1 MSKPYR
7 TSITHHVEGKPHVYG
22 YDLTKLAGSK
32 SFTAAI
38 YLILKG
44 EMPDKNSEKMLDAM
58 LTIAIDHGAEPS
70 SVVAARNVY
79 SGGSPLQAA
88 VSAGVL
94 AFGEYHGGAIEESMK
109 TLKKYEN
116 EGVGSTSHSTLRGEP
131 SGSDSKS
138 SGQAKKL
145 VDDFNKDG
153 KRVSGFGHRV
163 YSTDPRTLRLLE
175 IAKEL
180 GFYGKYVKFA
190 QEVEKEL
197 STGSKKLPLN
207 IDGIFAALL
216 LEMGFHP
223 KSGKGFFI
231 IERVPGLVAHVV
243 EESLREKPVRRLTE
257 KDVEYDGPRP
267 RR

>member
-58 LTIAIDHGAEPS
+58 LTIAIDHGTEPS

-94 AFGEYHGGAIEESMK
+94 AFGEYHGGAIEESLK

-116 EGVGSTSHSTLRGEP
+116 EGVAT
-131 SGSDSKS
+131 
-138 SGQAKKL
+138 L

-163 YSTDPRTLRLLE
+163 YSTDPRTIRLLE

-231 IERVPGLVAHVV
+231 IARVPGLVAHVV